1 MLTAMK
7 SGTIDEVRISAT
19 ARSRDWINTSYNN
32 QVDATTGDRK
42 FIKTLADETPVPE
55 GEAPVPDPSVV
66 VLFAAGLVALVVWF
80 GRGKRKRGLDG

>member
-1 MLTAMK
+1 
-7 SGTIDEVRISAT
+7 
-19 ARSRDWINTSYNN
+19 
-32 QVDATTGDRK
+32 VDATTGDGK

-80 GRGKRKRGLDG
+80 GRGKRKRG